1 MTNPARP
8 YHSTAKKSQK
18 KRAAHRN
25 GSAVSRKKHMA
36 AMRKK
41 KADLGNAKAALTV
54 LLSATV
60 AVADSDAAD
69 APRAEAEGLSA

>member
-1 MTNPARP
+1 
-8 YHSTAKKSQK
+8 
-18 KRAAHRN
+18 
-25 GSAVSRKKHMA
+25 MA